1 MWRVEKCLHDAC
13 VYHIIHMADL
23 AHAYDALV
31 MCFGWQDFRLE
42 LILPTWLM
50 NWPLFSIGKLLSS
63 RNRCMWNKYNILA
76 TEPRPRKRRSFPP
89 TRSQRELGDGKRWE
103 KTVDEKGKV
112 SACCFS
118 EESLG
123 HEVSGRKDIQKVG
136 SVPRCV
142 DTDSLTGLDG
152 RRSRESCTWQEP
164 CGIHHWWLVDLT
176 KLSPGHWLHEWSGG
190 HHLGGE
196 YYNTQPLG
204 SQLKTAQVFN
214 KYWQGIVMDLAL
226 SVTTNRNCRA
236 LWGDLDQNTWD
247 PSRSLE

>member
-1 MWRVEKCLHDAC
+1 
-13 VYHIIHMADL
+13 
-23 AHAYDALV
+23 

-50 NWPLFSIGKLLSS
+50 NWPLFSIGNLLLS
-63 RNRCMWNKYNILA
+63 RKRCMWNKYIHISLPLNQGQ
-76 TEPRPRKRRSFPP
+76 EKEEVSHRQGR
-89 TRSQRELGDGKRWE
+89 RELGDGNRWE
-103 KTVDEKGKV
+103 KAVDEKGFLHA
-112 SACCFS
+112 ACS
-118 EESLG
+118 EESPG
-123 HEVSGRKDIQKVG
+123 HEVSGRKDIRKVE
-136 SVPRCV
+136 SVPRRV

-196 YYNTQPLG
+196 FYNTQPLG